1 MPVARPGDA
10 VSPSAA
16 SKRGLSPGPLLQFAS
31 VAFSNYVT
39 SPR

>member
-1 MPVARPGDA
+1 MPVARPGEA

-16 SKRGLSPGPLLQFAS
+16 SRRGPSPGPLLRFAS

-39 SPR
+39 SAR